1 MIMAS
6 AVIHICVAK
15 KVNELLKR
23 NAKEFLLGSI
33 APDISKQVGQ
43 ERSKSHYI
51 YEKNSDLPHLEVF
64 LHKYGHTLK
73 ENDFDLGYYCHL
85 FTDLLWFGNFMPKY
99 CSNEFTRV
107 NYLNGEEKKLTHE
120 LVGKLIYN
128 DYTNLNIKL
137 IEDYDLD
144 LSLFYEECPV
154 IKSPIEEIPIDK
166 LQVIVDKM
174 GIIIENSKKRDT
186 IIFDNEDINKF
197 IDETASYFINNLK
210 VLGIIE

>member
-1 MIMAS
+1 MAS

-33 APDISKQVGQ
+33 APDISKQIGQ
-43 ERSKSHYI
+43 KRSKSHYI
-51 YEKNSDLPHLEVF
+51 YEENSDLPHLEIF
-64 LHKYGHTLK
+64 LHKYGKTLR
-73 ENDFDLGYYCHL
+73 ENAFDLGYYCHL
-85 FTDLLWFGNFMPKY
+85 FTDLLWFGNFIPKY
-99 CSNEFTRV
+99 CNNDYTRV

-120 LVGKLIYN
+120 LIGKLIYN

-154 IKSPIEEIPIDK
+154 IESSIEEIPVDQ

-186 IIFDNEDINKF
+186 IIFDNKDINKF
-197 IDETASYFINNLK
+197 IDETANYFINNLRE
-210 VLGIIE
+210 LGIIE